1 MSEKY
6 DENIPVAKVI
16 APGDTLGPGSLSG
29 LTHLFNTTSPVPLKL
44 SQPMNMIVFL
54 SFYSPMIIVSII
66 TSLSIVFQNFKG
78 LIYLG
83 FMLVACTV
91 RHFVYM
97 SANATPNVYNKS
109 DICTVV
115 EFSKYG
121 NASFS
126 SFVFAFTIMYVSF
139 PMFMNNDPNFWIFT
153 SMLAYFFIDI
163 FIKVFKKCV
172 NYTELILNVLSG
184 MTLSVLIVTL
194 MYSGGSGK
202 YLFFN
207 EVSTNKDICYQPS
220 NQTFKCK
227 VYKDGTL
234 VNEI

>member
-6 DENIPVAKVI
+6 EENIPVAV
-16 APGDTLGPGSLSG
+16 AQPVLGPGSLSG
-29 LTHLFNTTSPVPLKL
+29 LTHLFKSPSAVPLKL

-54 SFYSPMIIVSII
+54 CFYSPMIIVSII
-66 TSLSIVFQNFKG
+66 TSLSVVFQNFKG

-83 FMLVACTV
+83 FVLASCTL
-91 RHFVYM
+91 RHYVYQ

-109 DICTVV
+109 DICTAI

-139 PMFMNNDPNFWIFT
+139 PMFMNGDPNFWIFI
-153 SMLAYFFIDI
+153 SMLAYFFMDI

-184 MTLSVLIVTL
+184 LTLSILFVSL
-194 MYSGGSGK
+194 MYWGGAGN

-207 EVSTNKDICYQPS
+207 EVSTNTDICYQPS